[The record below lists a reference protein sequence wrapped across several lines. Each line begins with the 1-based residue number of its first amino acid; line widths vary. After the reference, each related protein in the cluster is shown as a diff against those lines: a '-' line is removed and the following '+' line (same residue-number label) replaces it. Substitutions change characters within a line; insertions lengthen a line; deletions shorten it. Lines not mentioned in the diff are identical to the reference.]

1 MTASQACNPL
11 HETGFR
17 LDQLAAAFDR
27 VRDPRDWMAPVWAVI
42 PAAEQSVTYQAVLW
56 FTDTAPEFEA
66 SPERPGHLTVTA
78 PGYRRGQDRAA
89 VTSRPGTPAATLRLM
104 K

>member
-1 MTASQACNPL
+1 MTASQAYNPL

-27 VRDPRDWMAPVWAVI
+27 VRDPRDWMAPVRAEI
-42 PAAEQSVTYQAVLW
+42 PAAARAVTEQAVLW
-56 FTDTAPEFEA
+56 FTDTLPEFDA
-66 SPERPGHLTVTA
+66 SQRHPGHLTVTA
-78 PGYRRGQDRAA
+78 PGYRRGQDRDA
-89 VTSRPGTPAATLRLM
+89 VTSRPRTPAAMLHLM

>member
-1 MTASQACNPL
+1 MTASQACDPL

-17 LDQLAAAFDR
+17 LDKLAAAFDR
-27 VRDPRDWMAPVWAVI
+27 VRDPRDWMAPVRAVI
-42 PAAEQSVTYQAVLW
+42 PAAAQSVTYQAVLW
-56 FTDTAPEFEA
+56 FTDTTPEFEA

-78 PGYRRGQDRAA
+78 PGYRRGQDRDAII
-89 VTSRPGTPAATLRLM
+89 SRPRTPAAMLQLM